1 MKIVYIS
8 VQSMDA
14 KNMEL
19 PVRNVAEEN
28 GWDVDIYCVN
38 ANEVDDDP
46 LVYHELV
53 RRTSI
58 AYEDRG
64 PDSDEMYDRTGKDE
78 EVREVRT
85 GPEGVSRTRGDIRRE
100 HGDPPDVP

>member
-53 RRTSI
+53 RRTSVADLVLMRCMTEPGRMKRNFGI
-58 AYEDRG
+58 WRK
-64 PDSDEMYDRTGKDE
+64 P
-78 EVREVRT
+78 
-85 GPEGVSRTRGDIRRE
+85 
-100 HGDPPDVP
+100 